1 MPKFSLI
8 QGVSIKNYSDIQCE
22 YRLSDEN
29 IICSLSSADY
39 KSFFMQA
46 VSGLK
51 EPVFF
56 FIEIPEDDSDEYSTY
71 YLDNC
76 TVPVAKAILKRYG
89 DILFSDGIIRFGF
102 GSHSSEDEIYMQDWQ
117 QLSVYSKNLSPFEEI
132 LRKLGYKRNDSAL
145 TLWDIMSE
153 ENPGMRECVECEDEG
168 YPEIIE
174 NLTALG
180 LYKC

>member
-8 QGVSIKNYSDIQCE
+8 QGVSLKDYSKVSCE
-22 YRLSDEN
+22 YRIMEN
-29 IICSLSSADY
+29 NLVCALSSGDY
-39 KSFFMQA
+39 KSFFTQA
-46 VSGLK
+46 VAKLK

-56 FIEIPEDDSDEYSTY
+56 FIETPQEENEDYSTY

-76 TVPVAKAILKRYG
+76 TQPVAKAILKRYG

-102 GSHSSEDEIYMQDWQ
+102 GSHKTEDEIYMQEFQ
-117 QLSVYSKNLSPFEEI
+117 QLSVYSKKLTPFEEI
-132 LRKLGYKRNDSAL
+132 LVSLGYRRNDSAL

-153 ENPGMRECVECEDEG
+153 DNPGSRECVECEDEG

-174 NLTALG
+174 NLTEVG
-180 LYKC
+180 MYKS